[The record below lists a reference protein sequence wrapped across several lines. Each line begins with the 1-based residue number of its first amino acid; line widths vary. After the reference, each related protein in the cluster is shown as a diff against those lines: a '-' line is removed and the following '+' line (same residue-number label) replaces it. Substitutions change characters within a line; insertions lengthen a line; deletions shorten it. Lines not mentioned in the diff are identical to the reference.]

1 MAKVNFYLKDPAAS
15 GDTLIF
21 LFFAFEGSRLKYST
35 GETIKPS
42 HWNANTMRVKK
53 SVGGST
59 DINDWLDKIQ
69 SSVKE
74 IYRTMNTN
82 GELISSTI
90 LRDKL
95 DSIRHGKKERLT
107 LFAFIDSFIDSV
119 SSSKKASTISV
130 YRTTVKHLLAFE
142 KYSRQKLDFE
152 SMNLDF
158 YNDFSDYLIREKG
171 FSTNSIGKYIK
182 TIKVF
187 LNEAT
192 DRGINQK
199 LDFKS
204 KRFKVTTEDTESIY
218 LNESEILKLNDLSLK
233 DKIKL
238 ERVRDLFIVGCYTG
252 LRFSD
257 FTQIKAENIKDGYFN
272 IRTQKTDEFVS
283 IPIHPMVKAIMM
295 KYENEYLNSLPPAIS
310 NQKMN
315 EHLKKIG
322 EMAELNDDV
331 ITSQTKGTLRVETKS
346 KKYELITT
354 HTARRS
360 FATNLYLSGFPA
372 ISIMKITGH
381 KTEKAFLRYI
391 KIKPKENAMKL
402 NKFWSESLRHEL

>member
-322 EMAELNDDV
+322 EMAEINDDV

>member
-1 MAKVNFYLKDPAAS
+1 MAKVNFYLKDPASS

-59 DINDWLDKIQ
+59 DINDWLDKIH

-107 LFAFIDSFIDSV
+107 LFAFIETFIDSV
-119 SSSKKASTISV
+119 TSSKKASTISV

-218 LNESEILKLNDLSLK
+218 LNEAEIQKLNDLSLK

-295 KYENEYLNSLPPAIS
+295 KYENEYLNSLPPSIS

-315 EHLKKIG
+315 EYLKKIG

-391 KIKPKENAMKL
+391 KMKPQENAMKL
-402 NKFWSESLRHEL
+402 KKFWSDSLQN

>member
-1 MAKVNFYLKDPAAS
+1 MAKVNFYLKDPES
-15 GDTLIF
+15 SEQTLIY

-59 DINDWLDKIQ
+59 EINDWLDKIQ

-82 GELISSTI
+82 GDLISTSI

-107 LFAFIDSFIDSV
+107 LFAFIESFIDSV

-130 YRTTVKHLLAFE
+130 YRTTIKHLLAFE
-142 KYSRQKLDFE
+142 KHSRQKLDFE

-199 LDFKS
+199 FDFKS

-218 LNESEILKLNDLSLK
+218 LNEGEILKLYSLSLD
-233 DKIKL
+233 DKVKL

-257 FTQIKAENIKDGYFN
+257 FTQIKTENIKDGYFN
-272 IRTQKTDEFVS
+272 IRTQKTDEYVS
-283 IPIHPMVKAIMM
+283 VPIHPRVKDIMK
-295 KYENEYLNSLPPAIS
+295 KYESDYLNSLPPSIS

-315 EHLKKIG
+315 EYLKKIG
-322 EMAELNDDV
+322 ELADITEDV
-331 ITSQTKGTLRVETKS
+331 IISRTKGTKRVETKS
-346 KKYELITT
+346 KKFELITT

-402 NKFWSESLRHEL
+402 KQFWSESLQR

>member
-1 MAKVNFYLKDPAAS
+1 MAKVNFYLKDPASS

-59 DINDWLDKIQ
+59 DINDWLDKIH

-107 LFAFIDSFIDSV
+107 LFAFIETFIDSV
-119 SSSKKASTISV
+119 TSSKKASTISV

-360 FATNLYLSGFPA
+360 FATNLYFSGFPA
-372 ISIMKITGH
+372 ILILKITGH
-381 KTEKAFLRYI
+381 KTEKVFLRYI
-391 KIKPKENAMKL
+391 KMKPQENAMKL
-402 NKFWSESLRHEL
+402 KKFWSEGLHS

>member
-1 MAKVNFYLKDPAAS
+1 MGA
-15 GDTLIF
+15 
-21 LFFAFEGSRLKYST
+21 
-35 GETIKPS
+35 
-42 HWNANTMRVKK
+42 
-53 SVGGST
+53 
-59 DINDWLDKIQ
+59 
-69 SSVKE
+69 
-74 IYRTMNTN
+74 
-82 GELISSTI
+82 
-90 LRDKL
+90 
-95 DSIRHGKKERLT
+95 IR
-107 LFAFIDSFIDSV
+107 
-119 SSSKKASTISV
+119 
-130 YRTTVKHLLAFE
+130 
-142 KYSRQKLDFE
+142 
-152 SMNLDF
+152 
-158 YNDFSDYLIREKG
+158 
-171 FSTNSIGKYIK
+171 
-182 TIKVF
+182 
-187 LNEAT
+187 T

-218 LNESEILKLNDLSLK
+218 LNEAEIQKLNDLSLK

-295 KYENEYLNSLPPAIS
+295 KYENEYLNSLPPSIS

-322 EMAELNDDV
+322 EMAELNDYV

-391 KIKPKENAMKL
+391 KMKPQENAMKL
-402 NKFWSESLRHEL
+402 KKFWSDSLQN

>member
-1 MAKVNFYLKDPAAS
+1 
-15 GDTLIF
+15 
-21 LFFAFEGSRLKYST
+21 
-35 GETIKPS
+35 
-42 HWNANTMRVKK
+42 
-53 SVGGST
+53 
-59 DINDWLDKIQ
+59 
-69 SSVKE
+69 
-74 IYRTMNTN
+74 MNTN

-142 KYSRQKLDFE
+142 KHSRQKLDFE

-322 EMAELNDDV
+322 EMAEINDDV

-391 KIKPKENAMKL
+391 KMKPQENAMKL
-402 NKFWSESLRHEL
+402 KKFWSDSLQN

>member
-1 MAKVNFYLKDPAAS
+1 MSKVNFYLKDPAAS
-15 GDTLIF
+15 TETLIY

-82 GELISSTI
+82 GELISTII

-95 DSIRHGKKERLT
+95 DSIRYGSKDRLT
-107 LFAFIDSFIDSV
+107 LYAFIDSFIESV
-119 SSSKKASTISV
+119 LSSKKSSTISV
-130 YRTTVKHLLAFE
+130 YKTTVKHLLAFE
-142 KYSRQKLDFE
+142 KHSRKKLDFE

-158 YNDFSDYLIREKG
+158 YNDFSDYLIREKD

-192 DRGINQK
+192 ERGINKK

-218 LNESEILKLNDLSLK
+218 LNKDEILKLNSLSLGEK
-233 DKIKL
+233 VKL
-238 ERVRDLFIVGCYTG
+238 ERVRDLFIVGSYTG

-257 FTQIKAENIKDGYFN
+257 FTQIKAENTKDGYFN
-272 IRTQKTDEFVS
+272 IRTQKTDEFIS
-283 IPIHPMVKAIMM
+283 IPIHPIVKNIM
-295 KYENEYLNSLPPAIS
+295 KRYENEYLNSLPPAIS

-315 EHLKKIG
+315 EYLKIIG
-322 EMAELNDDV
+322 EMAEINDDV
-331 ITSQTKGTLRVETKS
+331 ITSKTKGTVRVELKS
-346 KKYELITT
+346 KKFELITT

-391 KIKPKENAMKL
+391 KMKPQENAMKL
-402 NKFWSESLRHEL
+402 KEFWSDKMLF

>member
-15 GDTLIF
+15 DETLIY
-21 LFFAFEGSRLKYST
+21 LFFAFDGSRLKYST

-82 GELISSTI
+82 GELISTTI

-107 LFAFIDSFIDSV
+107 LYAFIESYIDSV
-119 SSSKKASTISV
+119 TSSKKASTISV
-130 YRTTVKHLLAFE
+130 YRTTVKHLHAFE
-142 KYSRQKLDFE
+142 KHSRQKLDFE

-218 LNESEILKLNDLSLK
+218 LNEAEIQKLNDLSLK
-233 DKIKL
+233 VKIKL

-283 IPIHPMVKAIMM
+283 IPIHPMVKDIMK
-295 KYENEYLNSLPPAIS
+295 KYQNEYMNSLPPSIS

-315 EHLKKIG
+315 EYLKKIG
-322 EMAELNDDV
+322 EMAEISDV
-331 ITSQTKGTLRVETKS
+331 IITSQTKGTVRVETKS
-346 KKYELITT
+346 KKFELITT

-391 KIKPKENAMKL
+391 KMKPQENAMKL
-402 NKFWSESLRHEL
+402 KKFWSESLQS

>member
-1 MAKVNFYLKDPAAS
+1 MAKVNFYLKDPASS

-107 LFAFIDSFIDSV
+107 LFAFIETFIDSV
-119 SSSKKASTISV
+119 TSSKKVSTISV

-218 LNESEILKLNDLSLK
+218 LNEAEIQKLNDLSLK

-391 KIKPKENAMKL
+391 KMKPQENAMKL
-402 NKFWSESLRHEL
+402 KKFWSDSLQN